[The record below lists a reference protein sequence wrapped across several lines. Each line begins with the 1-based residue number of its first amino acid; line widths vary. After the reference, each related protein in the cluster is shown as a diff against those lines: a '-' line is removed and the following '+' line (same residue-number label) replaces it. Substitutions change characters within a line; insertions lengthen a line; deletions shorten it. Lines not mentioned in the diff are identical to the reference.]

1 MPSSASADSPRFN
14 KVLRRWDVVL
24 LSFGAMIGWSWV
36 LISGYWIE
44 SAGSLGTFIAFA
56 AGGLAIILIGL
67 TYGELASAMPK
78 AGGEHVYTHRALG
91 PNWSFV
97 CTWALL
103 FAYIAVCLFEAVALP
118 TAIEYLAPGIR
129 IGTLWRVLDAD
140 VDLGFFLIG
149 AGGAIVITVVNVLGI
164 KAAARLQNLIALM
177 IFLSG
182 MLLFTGALSFGEL
195 DRARPF
201 IAEPATGI
209 LTVLIMVPA
218 LLVGFDVI
226 PQSAEE
232 INLPQSRIG
241 VLLVVSV
248 VMAVL
253 WYVLIGLSV
262 AVALPRETL
271 AASDMATGEAASAL
285 WGGNWAGSVLV
296 LGGVGGILSSWN
308 AFVIGGSRV
317 MFALAE
323 SGQIPRVFARVH
335 PRYRTPYVGIITIGL
350 LCCISPLFGR
360 TILVWLVNVSSFGVT
375 IAFLFVALAF
385 LRLRKTEPD
394 LARPFKVAKG
404 SAVGWGAVLLSLA
417 LLSAFLPW
425 SPSALL
431 WPYEWSMILG
441 WAVVGLLCFVFFQGR
456 RRAQRALHP

>member
-1 MPSSASADSPRFN
+1 VTSPCGGPALRGGSAVIPR
-14 KVLRRWDVVL
+14 
-24 LSFGAMIGWSWV
+24 S
-36 LISGYWIE
+36 
-44 SAGSLGTFIAFA
+44 A
-56 AGGLAIILIGL
+56 AGF
-67 TYGELASAMPK
+67 PP
-78 AGGEHVYTHRALG
+78 RQ
-91 PNWSFV
+91 
-97 CTWALL
+97 
-103 FAYIAVCLFEAVALP
+103 
-118 TAIEYLAPGIR
+118 
-129 IGTLWRVLDAD
+129 WR
-140 VDLGFFLIG
+140 
-149 AGGAIVITVVNVLGI
+149 
-164 KAAARLQNLIALM
+164 
-177 IFLSG
+177 S
-182 MLLFTGALSFGEL
+182 
-195 DRARPF
+195 
-201 IAEPATGI
+201 
-209 LTVLIMVPA
+209 
-218 LLVGFDVI
+218 
-226 PQSAEE
+226 
-232 INLPQSRIG
+232 G
-241 VLLVVSV
+241 VLLVGSV

-296 LGGVGGILSSWN
+296 LGGIGGILSSWN

-335 PRYRTPYVGIITIGL
+335 PRYRTPYVGIIAIGL

-375 IAFLFVALAF
+375 IAFLIVALAF
-385 LRLRKTEPD
+385 LRLRQTEPD

-404 SAVGWGAVLLSLA
+404 GAVGWGAVLLSLA

-441 WAVVGLLCFVFFQGR
+441 WALIGLLCFVFFQGR
-456 RRAQRALHP
+456 GAKA

>member
-1 MPSSASADSPRFN
+1 MPPAVSADPPRFN

-140 VDLGFFLIG
+140 VDLGFALIG
-149 AGGAIVITVVNVLGI
+149 AGSAIVITVVNVLGI

-248 VMAVL
+248 VMA
-253 WYVLIGLSV
+253 
-262 AVALPRETL
+262 
-271 AASDMATGEAASAL
+271 
-285 WGGNWAGSVLV
+285 
-296 LGGVGGILSSWN
+296 
-308 AFVIGGSRV
+308 
-317 MFALAE
+317 
-323 SGQIPRVFARVH
+323 
-335 PRYRTPYVGIITIGL
+335 
-350 LCCISPLFGR
+350 
-360 TILVWLVNVSSFGVT
+360 
-375 IAFLFVALAF
+375 
-385 LRLRKTEPD
+385 
-394 LARPFKVAKG
+394 
-404 SAVGWGAVLLSLA
+404 
-417 LLSAFLPW
+417 
-425 SPSALL
+425 
-431 WPYEWSMILG
+431 
-441 WAVVGLLCFVFFQGR
+441 
-456 RRAQRALHP
+456 